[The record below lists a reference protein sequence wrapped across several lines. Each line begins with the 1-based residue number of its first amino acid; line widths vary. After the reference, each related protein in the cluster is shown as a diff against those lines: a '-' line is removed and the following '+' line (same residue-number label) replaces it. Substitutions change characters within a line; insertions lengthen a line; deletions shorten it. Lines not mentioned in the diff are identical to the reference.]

1 MQTPGRKGLA
11 VTDRRSHLLLWLTV
25 GLGLALDL
33 ATKSLGWNLL
43 GGPPDGGGREISVIP
58 EWLRLVA
65 SRNPGIVFGFNFSE
79 SFGIGASG
87 GRLVTVLLTLLTSA
101 LIFYIFA
108 ASRPRQRWLH
118 LACGLILAGALGNLY
133 DRLFFGFV
141 RDIIQITAHGQIG
154 GWTLQWPYVFNV
166 ADVYLVVGVI
176 VVAVIFMFGRAP
188 DAAAATK
195 AKT

>member
-11 VTDRRSHLLLWLTV
+11 VADRRSHLWLWLTV
-25 GLGLALDL
+25 GLGLAVDL
-33 ATKSLGWNLL
+33 AAKSLGWTFL
-43 GGPPDGGGREISVIP
+43 GGPLEDGGREVAVIP

-65 SRNPGIVFGFNFSE
+65 SRNPGIVFGFDFGE
-79 SFGIGASG
+79 SFGIGPSG
-87 GRLVTVLLTLLTSA
+87 GRLVTILLTAATSA

-133 DRLFFGFV
+133 DRLAYGFV
-141 RDIIQITAHGQIG
+141 RDVIQITAHGQIG

-176 VVAVIFMFGRAP
+176 AVAIIFMFSRPP
-188 DAAAATK
+188 DA
-195 AKT
+195 KTQT

>member
-11 VTDRRSHLLLWLTV
+11 VADPHSHLALWLTV

-43 GGPPDGGGREISVIP
+43 GGPLEEGGRELSLIP

-65 SRNPGIVFGFNFSE
+65 SRNPGIVFGF
-79 SFGIGASG
+79 SFADSLGLGASA
-87 GRLVTVLLTLLTSA
+87 GRLVTALLTVLTSA

-133 DRLFFGFV
+133 DRLLFGHV
-141 RDIIQITAHGQIG
+141 RDIIQITAHAAIG
-154 GWTLQWPYVFNV
+154 GVTLQWPYVFNV
-166 ADVYLVVGVI
+166 ADVYLVVGVAFI
-176 VVAVIFMFGRAP
+176 AIIFMFGRAP
-188 DAAAATK
+188 QAAATK